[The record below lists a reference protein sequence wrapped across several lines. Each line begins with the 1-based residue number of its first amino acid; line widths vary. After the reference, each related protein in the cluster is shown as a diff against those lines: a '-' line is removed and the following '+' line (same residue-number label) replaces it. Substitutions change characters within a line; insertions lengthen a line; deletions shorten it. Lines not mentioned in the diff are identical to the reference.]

1 MITEIKPMQQLKF
14 EKKKEVELNK
24 TLNCREILRVQ
35 KQTEKTKEKNNR
47 PTMQKEREKES
58 LLTCVCII

>member
-1 MITEIKPMQQLKF
+1 MQQMMF
-14 EKKKEVELNK
+14 EFKKKINRTEQNK

-35 KQTEKTKEKNNR
+35 KQTKKENNW